1 MISIHALRVEGDF
14 LVFVPHVG
22 GGYFYPRPPGGG
34 RPMKCSVSLR
44 RFYFYPRPPGGG
56 RHVQRQSGNCRGS
69 ISIHALRVEGDRR
82 IFFFVTGSRISI
94 HALRVEGDH
103 RHFVRCF
110 FGILNFYPRPPG
122 GGRLVSAGDGGS
134 VAVFLSTPSGWR
146 ATNLV
151 TVNGGDVIFLS
162 TPSGWRA
169 TGNAPAGQA
178 GSPISI
184 HALRVEGDSLLTAY
198 SKDT

>member
-1 MISIHALRVEGDF
+1 MEGDTFSVNRVIVEVRF
-14 LVFVPHVG
+14 LSTP
-22 GGYFYPRPPGGG
+22 
-34 RPMKCSVSLR
+34 
-44 RFYFYPRPPGGG
+44 
-56 RHVQRQSGNCRGS
+56 SGWR
-69 ISIHALRVEGDRR
+69 ATDEF
-82 IFFFVTGSRISI
+82 FFFVTGSRISI